1 MHLYEEIE
9 AYVIDLIHS
18 GKLREGD
25 QIPKEMD
32 LAAQFHAS
40 RPTVR
45 QALARLTMNGVITRT
60 KGRGSFVS
68 RKKIAQEYTRF
79 ISSYRD
85 ELQKKGLTPRTVVT
99 SFEKKKATVSIS
111 EKLDLAEDS
120 SVYQLSR
127 LRYIDSDPHKK
138 PVLFTTVYLP
148 CALCSALDS
157 TQFEDASLYATLE
170 SQGLFVSHVLREI
183 EIRSASA
190 HIARL
195 LRVKEG
201 EPVFYI
207 TSVGKL
213 SDGRPIEY
221 SETYY
226 PSETSKFLVEIER

>member
-9 AYVIDLIHS
+9 AYVTDLIHS

-25 QIPKEMD
+25 QIPKEVD

-68 RKKIAQEYTRF
+68 RKKITQEYTRF

-138 PVLFTTVYLP
+138 PWY
-148 CALCSALDS
+148 
-157 TQFEDASLYATLE
+157 
-170 SQGLFVSHVLREI
+170 R
-183 EIRSASA
+183 
-190 HIARL
+190 
-195 LRVKEG
+195 
-201 EPVFYI
+201 
-207 TSVGKL
+207 
-213 SDGRPIEY
+213 
-221 SETYY
+221 
-226 PSETSKFLVEIER
+226 

>member
-1 MHLYEEIE
+1 
-9 AYVIDLIHS
+9 
-18 GKLREGD
+18 
-25 QIPKEMD
+25 
-32 LAAQFHAS
+32 
-40 RPTVR
+40 
-45 QALARLTMNGVITRT
+45 MNC
-60 KGRGSFVS
+60 
-68 RKKIAQEYTRF
+68 RKKDSHRER
-79 ISSYRD
+79 
-85 ELQKKGLTPRTVVT
+85 VVT

-120 SVYQLSR
+120 FVYQLSR

-148 CALCSALDS
+148 CALCPVLDS
-157 TQFEDASLYATLE
+157 TQFEDASLYDTLE

-183 EIRSASA
+183 EIHRASL

-201 EPVFYI
+201 DPVFYI

-226 PSETSKFLVEIER
+226 PSETTNFLLKLTLEKAMPGINC